1 MEATLTSKGQVTI
14 PKEILDALGLRA
26 GNRVNF
32 ILEKDDMLRLVLPG
46 VSIATPLQP
55 FNLLNGPK
63 SGFSSAAWE
72 RAMPAMFDLRA
83 LYHALAS
90 GHVVSISPKPMITP
104 NPLARVSIRAISSLV
119 TSPKK
124 SHGDARLNEVFRTG
138 SECF

>member
-14 PKEILDALGLRA
+14 PKEIRDALGLRA
-26 GNRVNF
+26 GNRMDFF

-104 NPLARVSIRAISSLV
+104 NPLARVSIYVQFLRWLPRQKRAMGAPV
-119 TSPKK
+119 
-124 SHGDARLNEVFRTG
+124 
-138 SECF
+138 